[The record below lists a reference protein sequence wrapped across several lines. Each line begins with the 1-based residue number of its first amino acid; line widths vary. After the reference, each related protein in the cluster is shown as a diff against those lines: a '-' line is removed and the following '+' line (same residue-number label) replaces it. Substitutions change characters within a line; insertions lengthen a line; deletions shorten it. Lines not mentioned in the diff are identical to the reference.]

1 MNTPRIVE
9 DRIGIG
15 MIENRKGL
23 ESMGLRAWE
32 WVLKSSGLC
41 GRGKCKESSGV
52 CGRGKCMESSGYV
65 GVESSRKVRVWCE
78 QKEKA
83 G

>member
-1 MNTPRIVE
+1 MIREYVIEYAE

-23 ESMGLRAWE
+23 ESRGVLGKSLGMGGE
-32 WVLKSSGLC
+32 SSGLC
-41 GRGKCKESSGV
+41 GRGKFED
-52 CGRGKCMESSGYV
+52 V
-65 GVESSRKVRVWCE
+65 GVESAWVWAWKVL
-78 QKEKA
+78 

>member
-1 MNTPRIVE
+1 MIRQENKLLNTPRIVE

-41 GRGKCKESSGV
+41 GGESAL
-52 CGRGKCMESSGYV
+52 
-65 GVESSRKVRVWCE
+65 KV
-78 QKEKA
+78 
-83 G
+83 

>member
-1 MNTPRIVE
+1 LNTPRIVE

-23 ESMGLRAWE
+23 ESMGVRAWE
-32 WVLKSSGLC
+32 WAGKVL
-41 GRGKCKESSGV
+41 GKFLESSW
-52 CGRGKCMESSGYV
+52 
-65 GVESSRKVRVWCE
+65 KVR
-78 QKEKA
+78 

>member
-23 ESMGLRAWE
+23 ESRGVLGKGLGWA
-32 WVLKSSGLC
+32 
-41 GRGKCKESSGV
+41 GKV
-52 CGRGKCMESSGYV
+52 RGYV
-65 GVESSRKVRVWCE
+65 GVKVL
-78 QKEKA
+78 
-83 G
+83 